1 MPSFQA
7 RWCAG
12 LLVGLLLAVP
22 AEARFGKRSK
32 PSESKSDAHE
42 ATAIGQDDDDDDDD
56 KDSDSGGS
64 SSDSGDDDCCTDSLE
79 ELGGEVVGSVFGWM
93 LQGMVEA
100 IASTGTHLPQR
111 ANVSLQPG
119 VAPEV
124 TPEVSTEVSTE
135 RRHAVPVSFRMGMQ
149 NLLLR
154 DDAKGADMFVGLEF
168 RRFGVEGHVLRLSL
182 PADDGTDGR
191 DRLTLSEVHL
201 THAFLVREQLRLRA
215 EAGVSTA
222 YAPDITLVGPSVGV
236 SFEACI
242 LGPLDFE
249 ARTQVTPWPYLQFDG
264 TVGLALHL
272 GSLMVRGGWRGLY
285 LDDLGTVDGVA
296 HQDRLHGPYLGG
308 GFTF

>member
-7 RWCAG
+7 SWCAG
-12 LLVGLLLAVP
+12 LLVGLLLAAP

-32 PSESKSDAHE
+32 PSDSKSDTHE

-56 KDSDSGGS
+56 DKDSDSDKG
-64 SSDSGDDDCCTDSLE
+64 SSDSGSDDCCSDSLE
-79 ELGGEVVGSVFGWM
+79 ELGGEVVGSLFGWM

-100 IASTGTHLPQR
+100 IASTGTHLPRR
-111 ANVSLQPG
+111 ANVSLEPG

-124 TPEVSTEVSTE
+124 TPEVSTE

-222 YAPDITLVGPSVGV
+222 YAPDVTLVGPSVGV